1 LKKPS
6 AKAGFRQW
14 CPAQE
19 RERWILGLGA
29 LVVVLTL
36 AFLLIDPLFSGVSAR
51 AQRVAEKEVTLAMLQ
66 RTAATLP
73 KAGATQ
79 AQTSPNVVIEKTA
92 KLAGL
97 RPTQTQPVGDN
108 GARTQFDAVDADAL
122 IAWIETLAREHG
134 LRVDS
139 AEFHPSGRAG
149 AIDAR
154 LTFDGS

>member
-1 LKKPS
+1 MKER
-6 AKAGFRQW
+6 FRQW
-14 CPAQE
+14 WSGLQE

-29 LVVVLTL
+29 LVLVLTF
-36 AFLLIDPLFSGVSAR
+36 AYLLIDPLFSGVSAR
-51 AQRVAEKEVTLAMLQ
+51 TQRVAEKEATLALLQ

-73 KAGATQ
+73 KAGTSQ

-97 RPTQTQPVGDN
+97 RPTQTQPVGES
-108 GARTQFDAVDADAL
+108 GARTQFDAVEADAL